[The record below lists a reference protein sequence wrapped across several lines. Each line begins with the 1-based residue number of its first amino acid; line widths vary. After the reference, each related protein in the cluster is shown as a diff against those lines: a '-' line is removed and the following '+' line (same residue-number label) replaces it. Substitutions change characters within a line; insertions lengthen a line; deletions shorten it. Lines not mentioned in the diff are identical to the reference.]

1 MKRIVKYWPLI
12 FILGVCF
19 LYYWK
24 VFLKGYVPFPGDLL
38 VGAYLPWLED
48 KWGYPT
54 GVPVRNPLISDAFS
68 QFYLWKS
75 LISEAFRNFSVPLWN
90 PFSYSGYPLMATF
103 HSGAFY
109 PLNIIHALLGDVRGW
124 SFLVIFPSIA
134 SAVAMYLYLREIK
147 QDKVSSLGGSIVY
160 AYSGF
165 AISWAQFITAAQ
177 AMIWMPLVLLLL
189 EKYFSS
195 KRRFYAYWIPVIFF
209 LIITSGHFQILVY
222 MTALTVVYFAWKWFE
237 GRDFTL
243 IRNIIIPGLLTVGL
257 SAVQLLPTLEMS
269 QFGLRTSENAISAR
283 NFGLLPLRNLVTL
296 IAPDYFGNPSTYNF
310 FGFFNYHETIF
321 YGGILII
328 FALIGSLFLLKNN
341 KYVRFFFLLAILTLL
356 LGFDTPL
363 GRAIYVYKVPGIST
377 SDAGRIAVLFALS
390 TGVLTAY
397 FMSSVVKMG
406 WKKILMII
414 LGVSLLYALI
424 GIITLRTDA
433 IFDTL
438 STLPLTISQRRL
450 VSVRNLILPG
460 MLIGVISLLLMLS
473 KKWKVF
479 LLALVTVAALDMVR
493 FGWKYIPFVPERIVY
508 PDTPVTEFIKNDGQG
523 EVYRI
528 DRERAE
534 IMPPATWM
542 AYRFMSPSG
551 YDPMAR
557 ADYVSVY
564 QEKINDNRSGFIS
577 RYSELERYD
586 AAALG
591 EFNVKYLMAVKRD
604 KTGRIP
610 GDNVSERINQKE
622 WKMVFETKA
631 TAVFENT
638 LYQPRARFVEDGG
651 LVKIISYQPNQ
662 VSIEVSKAKDK
673 TLLLADSWY
682 PGWKA
687 FMNAKEYQIDKCNGI
702 FRCVKLDL
710 DSGVLEFKYQPD
722 SFRNGAIVSIVSFA
736 GIVAALMILRKRKD

>member
-310 FGFFNYHETIF
+310 FGFFNYHET
-321 YGGILII
+321 
-328 FALIGSLFLLKNN
+328 
-341 KYVRFFFLLAILTLL
+341 
-356 LGFDTPL
+356 
-363 GRAIYVYKVPGIST
+363 
-377 SDAGRIAVLFALS
+377 
-390 TGVLTAY
+390 
-397 FMSSVVKMG
+397 
-406 WKKILMII
+406 
-414 LGVSLLYALI
+414 
-424 GIITLRTDA
+424 
-433 IFDTL
+433 
-438 STLPLTISQRRL
+438 
-450 VSVRNLILPG
+450 
-460 MLIGVISLLLMLS
+460 
-473 KKWKVF
+473 
-479 LLALVTVAALDMVR
+479 
-493 FGWKYIPFVPERIVY
+493 
-508 PDTPVTEFIKNDGQG
+508 
-523 EVYRI
+523 
-528 DRERAE
+528 
-534 IMPPATWM
+534 
-542 AYRFMSPSG
+542 
-551 YDPMAR
+551 
-557 ADYVSVY
+557 
-564 QEKINDNRSGFIS
+564 S
-577 RYSELERYD
+577 RH
-586 AAALG
+586 
-591 EFNVKYLMAVKRD
+591 
-604 KTGRIP
+604 
-610 GDNVSERINQKE
+610 
-622 WKMVFETKA
+622 
-631 TAVFENT
+631 
-638 LYQPRARFVEDGG
+638 
-651 LVKIISYQPNQ
+651 
-662 VSIEVSKAKDK
+662 
-673 TLLLADSWY
+673 
-682 PGWKA
+682 
-687 FMNAKEYQIDKCNGI
+687 
-702 FRCVKLDL
+702 
-710 DSGVLEFKYQPD
+710 
-722 SFRNGAIVSIVSFA
+722 
-736 GIVAALMILRKRKD
+736 